1 MAKQPG
7 IRDTKFSRRGLL
19 APLLPLAA
27 AVSLSACGF
36 KLREAPTYAF
46 NTIFVRVGEAST
58 LGNELRRNLEGSGNI
73 EVITDTARLN
83 TAQVI
88 LDVTGDQRE
97 KTAVGLNSSG
107 QVREFQ
113 LRLRFKFKVRNQK
126 GDELIPEVE
135 LVQQRDLSYSES
147 QASAKEGEEQL
158 LYRNMQSAIVQQI
171 IRRLG
176 AIKTI

>member
-1 MAKQPG
+1 MTQKP
-7 IRDTKFSRRGLL
+7 DSSVPKLSRRRLL
-19 APLLPLAA
+19 RPLLPLAA

-36 KLREAPTYAF
+36 KLREAPNYAF
-46 NTIFVRVGEAST
+46 STIFLRVGEAST
-58 LGNELRRNLEGSGNI
+58 LGNELRRNLEGSGKVD
-73 EVITDTARLN
+73 VITDAARLN

-97 KTAVGLNSSG
+97 KTSVGLNASG

-113 LRLRFKFKVRNQK
+113 LRLRFKFKVRNQN

-135 LVQQRDLSYSES
+135 LLQQRDMTYDES
-147 QASAKEGEEQL
+147 IAAAKEGEEQL

-171 IRRLG
+171 LRRLA
-176 AIKTI
+176 AIKAI

>member
-1 MAKQPG
+1 MTQKPDFSG
-7 IRDTKFSRRGLL
+7 PKLSRRGLL
-19 APLLPLAA
+19 GPLVPLVA

-46 NTIFVRVGEAST
+46 STIFVRVGEAST

-83 TAQVI
+83 SAQVI

-135 LVQQRDLSYSES
+135 LLQQRDMTYSES

-158 LYRNMQSAIVQQI
+158 LYRNMQSAIVQQV

-176 AIKTI
+176 AIKAI